1 MSWAI
6 WITGLPGSGKTT
18 IAVTV
23 ADALRERGV
32 NARIL
37 DIGDVRAFVTA
48 APVSPLVE
56 DVAHRALVYAAK
68 CLSESGTPVIV
79 DATAPAREW
88 RELARRNIARFA
100 EVELRCAASTC
111 GSRERA
117 VRWQLAEGCQRP
129 ASSTRADGPEI
140 VLAYEHARA
149 PELIIHTDVEDVSA
163 AAQQVVRL
171 ALRLQ
176 HEKRVEVA

>member
-18 IAVTV
+18 IAATV
-23 ADALRERGV
+23 AEALRERGV

-37 DIGDVRAFVTA
+37 DIGDVRAFIRA
-48 APVSPLVE
+48 APGSPFVE

-79 DATAPAREW
+79 DATAPARDW
-88 RELARRNIARFA
+88 RELARRSIARFA
-100 EVELRCAASTC
+100 EVELMCPATIC

-117 VRWQLAEGCQRP
+117 VRWQLAGGATQP

-140 VLAYEHARA
+140 VLAYERARS
-149 PELIIHTDVEDVSA
+149 PELVIHTDVDDVSS

-171 ALRLQ
+171 ALRLHHAQ
-176 HEKRVEVA
+176 RVEVA